1 MKKKKREER
10 ESEKGRIVKGVEEM
24 WRERE
29 RGNVKGKAGMKRGR
43 KKEEAE
49 WEADKGGVGKEGNS
63 HPYRFLKKLK
73 VGVYG
78 KIVRDL

>member
-1 MKKKKREER
+1 
-10 ESEKGRIVKGVEEM
+10 VEEM
-24 WRERE
+24 GRERE

-63 HPYRFLKKLK
+63 HPYRFLKKN
-73 VGVYG
+73 
-78 KIVRDL
+78 